1 MNQHICSKCGKE
13 LANRHSLSRH
23 KKNCQSDAVAG
34 IGQKRSASNCFNEI
48 PTFEGSEFLP
58 GKAKSKDTLARLE
71 RFVSRPLPR
80 VVEVPRTN
88 NNIQRTVTMNLSA
101 DGEPSLKKFKSV
113 MEKSLPRLDVVQ
125 FSDSDDA
132 NDSSDDDGTIDI
144 SDLPP
149 PDKEVKFLPATISGL
164 RTRFAELLKH
174 IAVVRKA
181 GGQEKVGDRNE
192 AVFLL
197 DELKRQGGISPGMY
211 REYNDFL
218 AESLPV
224 GFGVS
229 DQEEAAMEIE
239 DEDGEEEENEDQ
251 LKKEIT
257 STADYLIEH
266 DKNELMEIVA
276 EIEKDDNI
284 IEAVTALEDMIK
296 IYLEREFLN
305 KESVAVGIH
314 ELVDRLSGS
323 EHIPKST
330 LLKIKMLV
338 NDIAENRERVKE
350 IVNRFNLAGDDKEMR
365 LWVIE
370 QLAKEELISE
380 QQYFKLAEEIDDID
394 VKKLTNII
402 GETKIG
408 QGVNFLPRTTGELFD
423 KLLEWVSEFAK
434 NGGIALQSMISA
446 ALNELFRR
454 KKISKQRYDEMKE
467 QHNIF

>member
-1 MNQHICSKCGKE
+1 MMKGSYICTHCGKS
-13 LANRHSLSRH
+13 LASSQSLWNH
-23 KKNCQSDAVAG
+23 KQRCNCNAERVA
-34 IGQKRSASNCFNEI
+34 KSYSPYSSNDEI

-197 DELKRQGGISPGMY
+197 DELKRQGGISPRMY

-218 AESLPV
+218 AESPPV
-224 GFGVS
+224 GF
-229 DQEEAAMEIE
+229 E
-239 DEDGEEEENEDQ
+239 
-251 LKKEIT
+251 
-257 STADYLIEH
+257 
-266 DKNELMEIVA
+266 
-276 EIEKDDNI
+276 
-284 IEAVTALEDMIK
+284 
-296 IYLEREFLN
+296 
-305 KESVAVGIH
+305 
-314 ELVDRLSGS
+314 
-323 EHIPKST
+323 
-330 LLKIKMLV
+330 V
-338 NDIAENRERVKE
+338 ND
-350 IVNRFNLAGDDKEMR
+350 
-365 LWVIE
+365 
-370 QLAKEELISE
+370 
-380 QQYFKLAEEIDDID
+380 
-394 VKKLTNII
+394 KK
-402 GETKIG
+402 G
-408 QGVNFLPRTTGELFD
+408 Q
-423 KLLEWVSEFAK
+423 
-434 NGGIALQSMISA
+434 
-446 ALNELFRR
+446 
-454 KKISKQRYDEMKE
+454 
-467 QHNIF
+467 